1 MPVWLACGV
10 FWKRCEVLRKGC
22 GPERRPDEDNEERHV
37 WLSSEYYSGD
47 ENKKNDV
54 GGGACS
60 VCVGEEQCIQNFD
73 GETCRKGTPEKL
85 DVRCGILL
93 KLILIEWV

>member
-1 MPVWLACGV
+1 M
-10 FWKRCEVLRKGC
+10 
-22 GPERRPDEDNEERHV
+22 
-37 WLSSEYYSGD
+37 
-47 ENKKNDV
+47 
-54 GGGACS
+54 
-60 VCVGEEQCIQNFD
+60 CVGEEQCIQSFG